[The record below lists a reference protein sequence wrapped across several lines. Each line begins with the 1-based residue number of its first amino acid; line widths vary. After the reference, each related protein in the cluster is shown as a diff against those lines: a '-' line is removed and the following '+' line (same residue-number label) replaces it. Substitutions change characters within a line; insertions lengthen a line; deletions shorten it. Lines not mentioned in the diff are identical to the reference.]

1 MILVT
6 TMIKVLP
13 SVTDRSATTIKAVPM
28 DLASNLHREL
38 ADLTRPDEC
47 SHLMSHCHR
56 FTQLNIGGAQR
67 L

>member
-47 SHLMSHCHR
+47 SLIILCLIAIVLPS
-56 FTQLNIGGAQR
+56 
-67 L
+67 